1 MYVAQYIMAI
11 MVIVAIDR
19 FRKDRSGIVPVRI
32 QNFKDKAHNQVQ
44 DKQRKNG
51 YLKATLNLEH
61 IDQELQDLTYEYS
74 HIESPEN
81 QEELDSLI
89 QTTRTEFED
98 LKETFKAVETEKVT
112 VGGNEVVLTFQIDD
126 NVFYDD
132 DNDLFDEKAFIK
144 IPSKALT
151 QKTLKLSAKIISVR
165 QCLQNRKL
173 YLKSCNEKMQKN
185 FKKKIARMS
194 KSGYYEGY
202 VCTEMEV
209 FNVNFVGGHDNEIE
223 IFIHVPFILKA
234 SQ

>member
-32 QNFKDKAHNQVQ
+32 QNFKDNAHNQVQ

-61 IDQELQDLTYEYS
+61 IDQELHDLTYEYS

-81 QEELDSLI
+81 KEELDSLI

-132 DNDLFDEKAFIK
+132 ENDLFDEKAFIK

-185 FKKKIARMS
+185 LKKKISRMS

-202 VCTEMEV
+202 VHTEMEV
-209 FNVNFVGGHDNEIE
+209 FNVNFIGVLDNEIG
-223 IFIHVPFILKA
+223 ILINVPFILA
-234 SQ
+234 TYQ